1 LTKRWQAG
9 LEWALLLLGLV
20 LVTLASPGQ
29 AWALWGV
36 LALLASFGVRA
47 WRTGRFMPRSG
58 LEAPWLLFITSAA
71 LAAWISFAHPQALL
85 QFSRLLAAFVLFCA
99 LAEANFRK
107 LRIAGWIM
115 LAGAGF
121 ATVFWILTH
130 DFSSDPG
137 KFAIITRLGEI
148 INGAVS
154 SLPRLPISGNV
165 TGGTLAM
172 SAPVGIAVVYL
183 ARREGRRGQALAA
196 GLLTM
201 LTLSGLLLTS
211 SRGAMLGMTAAGG
224 LALLAWAQ
232 VRWAPRMPGKS
243 FFWLAVALVFVLAT
257 GGLVV
262 TGNLERLVGSVPDPT
277 GSLQS
282 RLQIWQQGA
291 TLIGDYIFT
300 GAGLGTFPIVFSIYR
315 LLIHVP
321 FHEHMHNIFLETW
334 FEQGV
339 LGVIAMM
346 WGMGVLAVWAWRALT
361 PAPKDERH
369 SQMARRILGWAG
381 MASLLA
387 MGVHG
392 MLDVVFYL
400 KPTMPLVGLVAAF
413 AVQLSPLKAGI
424 EKASVHQ
431 PRRWILLTCS
441 LAVIMLALIF
451 ARPMVAA
458 SYANLGALL
467 QTRQEMSAYKPDRFD
482 SPSLDQFRRE
492 LNLDDALQA
501 WHRALVFQPDNR
513 TALQR
518 LVQVAL
524 SRGEYAQA
532 LAYMQSAWDAGRHD
546 QVTRLLYSDAL
557 VANGSPE
564 AGAEL
569 LAGIPWAAGRL
580 YFQAWYRY
588 WLAEDYPR
596 AVDVYKAILVLA
608 PGNAD
613 AQYWLEQ
620 AQERIK

>member
-1 LTKRWQAG
+1 
-9 LEWALLLLGLV
+9 LLLTGLA
-20 LVTLASPGQ
+20 LVTVSSPGQ

-47 WRTGRFMPRSG
+47 WHTGRFMPRSG
-58 LEAPWLLFITSAA
+58 LEAPWLLFIASAA
-71 LAAWISFAHPQALL
+71 FAAWISFAHPQALL

-99 LAEANFRK
+99 LAEANARI
-107 LRIAGWIM
+107 LRIAGWM
-115 LAGAGF
+115 TLAGAGF

-130 DFSSDPG
+130 DFGSDPG
-137 KFAIITRLGEI
+137 KFGIITRIGEI

-154 SLPRLPISGNV
+154 SLPRLNISGNV
-165 TGGTLAM
+165 AGGVLAM
-172 SAPVGIAVVYL
+172 AVPVSAALVFL
-183 ARREGRRGQALAA
+183 ARREGKRPQALVA
-196 GLLTM
+196 GLLT
-201 LTLSGLLLTS
+201 LLVLAGLLLTS
-211 SRGAMLGMTAAGG
+211 SRGAMLGLAAAAG

-232 VRWAPRMPGKS
+232 VRWAPKKPGKGW
-243 FFWLAVALVFVLAT
+243 FWLAAGALFTGVIIGLAAT
-257 GGLVV
+257 GA
-262 TGNLERLVGSVPDPT
+262 LERVVGSVPDPT

-282 RLQIWQQGA
+282 RLQIWRQGA
-291 TLIGDYIFT
+291 ALIEDYVFT

-339 LGVIAMM
+339 LGVIAML
-346 WGMGVLAVWAWRALT
+346 WGMGVLAVWAWRAL
-361 PAPKDERH
+361 APIDKEESDAHR
-369 SQMARRILGWAG
+369 ARRILGWAG
-381 MASLLA
+381 MAALVA

-392 MLDVVFYL
+392 MLDVIFYL

-413 AVQLSPLKAGI
+413 AVQLSPWKAGV
-424 EKASVHQ
+424 EKAPVHA
-431 PRRWILLTCS
+431 PRRWILLACS
-441 LAVIMLALIF
+441 LVAIVLAIIF

-467 QTRQEMSAYKPDRFD
+467 QTRQELSAYNPDRFD
-482 SPSLDQFRRE
+482 NPSLDQLRRE

-501 WHRALVFQPDNR
+501 WQRALVFQPDNR

-518 LVQVAL
+518 LAQVAL

-532 LAYMQSAWDAGRHD
+532 LAYMQSAWDAGRRD
-546 QVTRLLYSDAL
+546 QVTRLLYADAL

-596 AVDVYKAILVLA
+596 AADAWKAVLFLE
-608 PGNAD
+608 PGNAG
-613 AQYWLEQ
+613 AQHWLEA
-620 AQERIK
+620 AQGYITQ